1 MTLVTRRRL
10 AATLAGALTA
20 TLAAA
25 GSMVAVTT
33 VAGAAPDRAAEPVVQ
48 Q

>member
-20 TLAAA
+20 TVAVA
-25 GSMVAVTT
+25 GLVAVTAT
-33 VAGAAPDRAAEPVVQ
+33 AGAARR
-48 Q
+48 